1 MARKRKRM
9 WASPTPANPAV
20 LEMTGPVAAAEE
32 FSLRTGERVSLLW
45 RHRKSPK
52 GLDESIITYSASG
65 QNKVLRLAHH
75 SAPKATRQIFSLEF
89 PPQAT
94 GLNRSISMRIAYQE
108 TSSDHAQIQ
117 AGPYTVTLNPS
128 EGTVLHMKNANAHSR
143 LATPDINP
151 PDGEG
156 SLLAAI
162 CRAVL
167 ARPHSF
173 F

>member
-9 WASPTPANPAV
+9 WASPAPANPAV
-20 LEMTGPVAAAEE
+20 LEMTSPDAAAEE
-32 FSLRTGERVSLLW
+32 FSLRTGEKVSLFW

-52 GLDESIITYSASG
+52 GLDESIVTYSASG
-65 QNKVLRLAHH
+65 QNKALRLAHH
-75 SAPKATRQIFSLEF
+75 SVSKATRQIFSLEF
-89 PPQAT
+89 PPQST

-108 TSSDHAQIQ
+108 TSADHAQIQ
-117 AGPYTVTLNPS
+117 AGPYTIALNPS
-128 EGTVLHMKNANAHSR
+128 EGTVLHVKNANAHSR

-156 SLLAAI
+156 GLLAAI
-162 CRAVL
+162 CKAVL